1 MTHTNSNCGRNQSRG
16 TCEGDASDLW
26 SVLCE
31 ISEERFTE
39 LKAEIE
45 FVFKGRCLTCDE
57 TYECSPDQEA
67 VEIWEEVFGRLT
79 YWGWQNWVGL
89 NKEEIDVIAGT
100 VDGSIDEV
108 IKCSICAC
116 VTEVFS
122 PYFRLQSPTEFRID
136 AGMSY
141 GVGLPVTIVDEF
153 DEY

>member
-1 MTHTNSNCGRNQSRG
+1 MHELDDTESIYRISNKSRILRSQIYA
-16 TCEGDASDLW
+16 T
-26 SVLCE
+26 
-31 ISEERFTE
+31 SEERFTE
-39 LKAEIE
+39 LKSELQ
-45 FVFKGRCLTCDE
+45 FVFKGRCLVPDDIF
-57 TYECSPDQEA
+57 ECTPDQEA

-122 PYFRLQSPTEFRID
+122 PFFRLQAATQFRIE
-136 AGMSY
+136 AGISY
-141 GVGLPVTIVDEF
+141 KAFSPVTITNEF
-153 DEY
+153 HEY